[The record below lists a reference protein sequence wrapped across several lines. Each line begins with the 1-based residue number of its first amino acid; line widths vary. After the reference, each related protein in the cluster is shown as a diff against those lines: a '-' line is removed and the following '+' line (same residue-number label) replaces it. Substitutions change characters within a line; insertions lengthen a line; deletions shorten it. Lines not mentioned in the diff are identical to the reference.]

1 MTRKRT
7 ALSTTLT
14 PHERELLTLRRRW
27 LDLRGEDMPA
37 EYLDLS
43 IDRIR
48 WAVDQ
53 VAAGN
58 DVFIPREP
66 VRQPVECGET
76 VSLRE
81 WDSESVG

>member
-27 LDLRGEDMPA
+27 LAIQGEDMPA
-37 EYLDLS
+37 EYLGLP

-58 DVFIPREP
+58 EVFVPREP
-66 VRQPVECGET
+66 VRRPVECGEAG
-76 VSLRE
+76 SMRE
-81 WDSESVG
+81 WDSESDG